1 MESQDNLDF
10 DRLLGEIIEEMT
22 SLSSQPLDTELL
34 DTSKAVET
42 FLLVGDRRTM
52 ESGTFHRLN
61 PRRTTLGRHL
71 DNDIILA
78 AKGVS
83 RSHCYIV
90 NQGGTHWIYDAGC
103 SNGTSLNEEFI
114 GEEGA
119 PLRHQD
125 NIVLGG
131 RLVIVYVYLKVSDS
145 LKTRLLG

>member
-22 SLSSQPLDTELL
+22 SLSSQPLDAEYL

-61 PRRTTLGRHL
+61 PRRTTLGRHH

-90 NQGGTHWIYDAGC
+90 NKGGTQWIYDAGS
-103 SNGTSLNEEFI
+103 SNGTSLN
-114 GEEGA
+114 
-119 PLRHQD
+119 
-125 NIVLGG
+125 
-131 RLVIVYVYLKVSDS
+131 
-145 LKTRLLG
+145 

>member
-1 MESQDNLDF
+1 MESKDTLDF
-10 DRLLGEIIEEMT
+10 DQLLGEIIDEMAA
-22 SLSSQPLDTELL
+22 LSSQPLDSEFA
-34 DTSKAVET
+34 DAPRAVET
-42 FLLVGDRRTM
+42 FLFVGDRRNM

-61 PRRTTLGRHL
+61 PRRTTIGRHL

-90 NQGGTHWIYDAGC
+90 NQEGTHWIYDADS

-114 GEEGA
+114 GGSGA

-125 NIVLGG
+125 NIILGE
-131 RLVIVYVYLKVSDS
+131 RLVIVYVHLKVSDS
-145 LKTRLLG
+145 LETRLLG